1 MLVWGFC
8 FVGVTALGEEQGKG
22 GNVLAGRVPASK
34 RGQHGE

>member
-1 MLVWGFC
+1 MLVGDFC
-8 FVGVTALGEEQGKG
+8 FVGVIALREEQGNG